1 MENVKKKVS
10 YTAPQAETVKIQM
23 EQCIASPNQVLQDL
37 AINDILDEDV

>member
-1 MENVKKKVS
+1 MKKEMKKLF
-10 YTAPQAETVKIQM
+10 YAAPQAETVKIQM

>member
-10 YTAPQAETVKIQM
+10 YAAPQAETVKIQM